1 MASIT
6 KPDPHTQIGEDKKRK
21 YRITIKRD
29 LCIGAAS
36 CSAIA
41 PKTFGLDDKNIVL
54 IKEGEWDK
62 DDLILAAA
70 QSCPV
75 FAIII
80 EDMETGK
87 QVFPEPTKN

>member
-1 MASIT
+1 MANVT
-6 KPDPHTQIGEDKKRK
+6 RPNPNTEVGEDKKRK

-41 PKTFGLDDKNIVL
+41 SNTFGLDDKNIAF
-54 IKEGEWDK
+54 IKEGEWDE

-80 EDMETGK
+80 EDLETGK
-87 QVFPEPTKN
+87 QIFPEPSK

>member
-1 MASIT
+1 MAN
-6 KPDPHTQIGEDKKRK
+6 TQIIMADENTQIATQTTRK
-21 YRITIKRD
+21 YRITVKRD

-36 CSAIA
+36 CAAIA
-41 PKTFGLDDKNIVL
+41 SQTFLMDDKNIAV
-54 IKEGEWDK
+54 IREEEWDE

-80 EDMETGK
+80 EDVETGE
-87 QVFPEPTKN
+87 QIFPEI